1 MPDRG
6 LEFFLCVIGM
16 VMIIEG
22 MPYFAAPEM
31 MKEVIR
37 KLGEQEDMTL
47 RVLGGL
53 LILAGLAVVF
63 FARRGVGGS

>member
-1 MPDRG
+1 MPERG

-31 MKEVIR
+31 MKDVIR
-37 KLGEQEDMTL
+37 RLGEQGDLTL
-47 RVLGGL
+47 RVLGGVL
-53 LILAGLAVVF
+53 VLTGLAVVF
-63 FARRGVGGS
+63 YARKGVGGP

>member
-22 MPYFAAPEM
+22 LPYFAAPEM

-37 KLGEQEDMTL
+37 RLEEQEDLTL
-47 RVLGGL
+47 RVLGGV

-63 FARRGVGGS
+63 LARRAVSGP